1 MKFSFNVRVPEYISL
16 ISRKGISSWFP
27 HRGSRVL
34 GEGSQIEGPRSLVPG
49 KGSGSRA
56 LGPTYR
62 FRFTRSGSWV
72 LLFWYIFLI
81 CMCEALLHRGFT
93 LCHLL
98 QSSGNFLL
106 LCSEL
111 FSFVTFFSFYREYIF
126 FCRRNFSFSV
136 TYFSFAAIFFLLMQ
150 LTFFCRDFFSFLPLE
165 FFFCHKFSSFDLS
178 YFFFPASIFLL
189 PA

>member
-1 MKFSFNVRVPEYISL
+1 M
-16 ISRKGISSWFP
+16 
-27 HRGSRVL
+27 
-34 GEGSQIEGPRSLVPG
+34 SQIEGPKSLVHWVPG
-49 KGSGSRA
+49 PTCGSRA

-62 FRFTRSGSWV
+62 FRFTRSGSWIP
-72 LLFWYIFLI
+72 LFWYIFLI

-111 FSFVTFFSFYREYIF
+111 FSFVTFFSFYQEYIF

-136 TYFSFAAIFFLLMQ
+136 TCFSFAAIFFLLTQ
-150 LTFFCRDFFSFLPLE
+150 LTFFSCEIFSFAAT
-165 FFFCHKFSSFDLS
+165 FFFFV
-178 YFFFPASIFLL
+178 ARVFLL
-189 PA
+189 PRVFFFWLELFLFSH